1 MTTPDHIPPAM
12 PDGHY
17 EPDRR
22 AAPARRISVRGL
34 VIGALVGLVLLI
46 VLPIGVYAA
55 LTAGDED
62 TATDPAASA
71 SPTVEPPVVEGPA
84 DGPPAGASA
93 DFGLTLGDPAAPRT
107 VVIYEDFLCP
117 FCGQLQQEVGGRLDA
132 AIDAGEVMV
141 EHRPLGFL
149 ERISDYSPRSAN
161 ALAVVLDSD
170 GPEVAAEFRALLF
183 EDQPS
188 ETGPFPDSDDL
199 VALAVEAGADEA
211 RVRPGIES
219 MAFEAWVSEATKT
232 ALEDGIT
239 SIPAVL
245 VDGEMVE
252 GQTLDDIV
260 AAVLGT
266 SG

>member
-1 MTTPDHIPPAM
+1 MTPPDEIPPAM
-12 PDGHY
+12 PNGHP

-22 AAPARRISVRGL
+22 GAPGHGISVRGL
-34 VIGALVGLVLLI
+34 VIGAVAGLVLLI

-55 LTAGDED
+55 LTAGSED

-71 SPTVEPPVVEGPA
+71 SPTVEPPVVEGPV
-84 DGPPAGASA
+84 DRPPAGASA
-93 DFGLTLGDPAAPRT
+93 DFGLTLGDPGAPRS

-117 FCGQLQQEVGGRLDA
+117 FCGQLQQEVGDRLDA
-132 AIDAGEVMV
+132 AIDAGDVTV
-141 EHRPLGFL
+141 EYRPLGFL
-149 ERISDYSPRSAN
+149 ERISDYSPESAN
-161 ALAVVLDSD
+161 ALAVVLDAD
-170 GPEVAAEFRALLF
+170 GPEVAAELRALLF

-219 MAFEAWVSEATKT
+219 MAFEAWVSEATET
-232 ALEDGIT
+232 ALQGGIT
-239 SIPAVL
+239 SIPTVL
-245 VDGEMVE
+245 VDGETVE